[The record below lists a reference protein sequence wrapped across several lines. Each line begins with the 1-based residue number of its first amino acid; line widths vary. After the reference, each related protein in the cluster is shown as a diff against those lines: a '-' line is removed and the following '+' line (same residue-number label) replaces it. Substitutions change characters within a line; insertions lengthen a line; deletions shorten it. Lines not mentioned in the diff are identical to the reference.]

1 MIFVRKRR
9 LNRWRAGWF
18 LGSQCVVV
26 VVGTNKFS
34 AGFTRLAET
43 SACPRV
49 RPIHVESRAPPWV
62 TAFKTSI
69 IPKGSTNSCCSG
81 GLACALCYRSG
92 QARIGRRSELQFAAW
107 LVSYRLFVCAA
118 KRCLA
123 GRRPNSVANSLLQ
136 VWVLTICFN

>member
-62 TAFKTSI
+62 TACKTSI
-69 IPKGSTNSCCSG
+69 IPFGSTNLCFFG
-81 GLACALCYRSG
+81 RAGRQDALRPGSARIARRSG
-92 QARIGRRSELQFAAW
+92 LQFATW
-107 LVSYRLFVCAA
+107 FVSPRLSLCAA
-118 KRCLA
+118 KDA
-123 GRRPNSVANSLLQ
+123 WWAAVKPYSNGSLH
-136 VWVLTICFN
+136 V